1 MKIGNQ
7 KWKYL
12 WGSLLVL
19 AALVLVFTYICQ
31 TGWSFYNSD
40 CADSLFWAQASYEA
54 KSLFNKD
61 FIYAC
66 TLPFGGQWFFLPF
79 IGLFGMTVKT
89 QILGM
94 CLFLLVFSLSL
105 FFFLKVFGLTL
116 PQSLS
121 ALAGIL
127 MVLSLSDKLREI
139 FWGHVLYY
147 SCAVLGIQI
156 FLLLFILYEK
166 YRKAQRTKVQWLLL
180 SLLCIWTLLV
190 SANGASVLSI
200 SVLPL
205 LVGIAG
211 ERFLDERPFSWQEE
225 RPFLLLMGALVL
237 SLLAG
242 YWLHGRLTAGYT
254 ADYEDGYMIY
264 TAISNWEGNQLR
276 LLPYW
281 VQLLGFTPSG
291 EDILS
296 LSGLSLLIKLC
307 AGIAFI
313 LIPILLLVFY
323 KKVSDRMSRIYIL
336 MHWTLTG
343 ILLFGWLYGELASAG
358 WRLSPLVYSSCIMT
372 IIFLRLSFQ
381 QLKKLQWKRVGVLLL
396 LGIFLTGL
404 TAAGDLCTLPR
415 DYRQVNHLYAVADF
429 LESQDLSYGYSTF
442 WEANALTVISD
453 SQVKARGIRI
463 EGAGYTIEPYQTSLI
478 WYEDQPGIQQYFVL
492 LKTSHYY
499 EMLENGNILTESAI
513 SIHQVEDFTIL
524 IFDKNIF

>member
-1 MKIGNQ
+1 MKMTNE
-7 KWKYL
+7 KWKFL
-12 WGSLLVL
+12 WGALLAL
-19 AALVLVFTYICQ
+19 AALFLVLTYICQ
-31 TGWSFYNSD
+31 TGRAFYNSD
-40 CADSLFWAQASYEA
+40 CADSLFWAQAAYEA
-54 KSLFNKD
+54 KSFFNKD
-61 FIYAC
+61 FLYAC

-79 IGLFGMTVKT
+79 IGFFGMTMKT
-89 QILGM
+89 QMLGM

-105 FFFLKVFGLTL
+105 FFFLKAFGLTL

-156 FLLLFILYEK
+156 FLLLLILYEK
-166 YRKAQRTKVQWLLL
+166 NRDAHKTKIQWLLL
-180 SLLCIWTLLV
+180 SLLCVWTFLV

-200 SVLPL
+200 SVVPL
-205 LVGIAG
+205 LAGIAG
-211 ERFLDERPFSWQEE
+211 ERFLDERPFSWREE

-237 SLLAG
+237 SLLLG
-242 YWLHGRLTAGYT
+242 YLLHVRLTVGYT

-264 TAISNWEGNQLR
+264 TSMSNWEGNLLR
-276 LLPYW
+276 LLPFW

-296 LSGLSLLIKLC
+296 LGGLSLLIKLC
-307 AGIAFI
+307 AGIAFL

-323 KKVSDRMSRIYIL
+323 KKVSDRISRIYIL

-343 ILLFGWLYGELASAG
+343 ILLFGWLFGELASAS

-372 IIFLRLSFQ
+372 ILFLRLSLQ
-381 QLKKLQWKRVGVLLL
+381 QLKRIQWKRISALLL
-396 LGIFLTGL
+396 MGIFLTGL
-404 TAAGDLCTLPR
+404 TAARDLHTLPR
-415 DYRQVNHLYAVADF
+415 DYRMVNHLYAVADF

-453 SQVKARGIRI
+453 SRVKARGIRI
-463 EGAGYTIEPYQTSLI
+463 EGVGYAIEPYQTSLT
-478 WYEDQPGIQQYFVL
+478 WYEDQPGIQQYFLV
-492 LKTSHYY
+492 LKTNHYY
-499 EMLENGNILTESAI
+499 EMLENGNILPESAAAI
-513 SIHQVEDFTIL
+513 YQVEEFTIL
-524 IFDKNIF
+524 TFEENIF

>member
-79 IGLFGMTVKT
+79 IGLFGMTMKT

-147 SCAVLGIQI
+147 SCEVLGIQI

-225 RPFLLLMGALVL
+225 RPFLLLM
-237 SLLAG
+237 
-242 YWLHGRLTAGYT
+242 
-254 ADYEDGYMIY
+254 
-264 TAISNWEGNQLR
+264 
-276 LLPYW
+276 
-281 VQLLGFTPSG
+281 
-291 EDILS
+291 
-296 LSGLSLLIKLC
+296 
-307 AGIAFI
+307 
-313 LIPILLLVFY
+313 
-323 KKVSDRMSRIYIL
+323 
-336 MHWTLTG
+336 
-343 ILLFGWLYGELASAG
+343 
-358 WRLSPLVYSSCIMT
+358 
-372 IIFLRLSFQ
+372 
-381 QLKKLQWKRVGVLLL
+381 
-396 LGIFLTGL
+396 
-404 TAAGDLCTLPR
+404 
-415 DYRQVNHLYAVADF
+415 
-429 LESQDLSYGYSTF
+429 
-442 WEANALTVISD
+442 
-453 SQVKARGIRI
+453 
-463 EGAGYTIEPYQTSLI
+463 
-478 WYEDQPGIQQYFVL
+478 
-492 LKTSHYY
+492 
-499 EMLENGNILTESAI
+499 
-513 SIHQVEDFTIL
+513 
-524 IFDKNIF
+524 